1 MAAPY
6 GGAERVLFALA
17 AREREQRAVAHA
29 ALVLHPRSLPRIVEE
44 MGGGRAR
51 KKRSQQ
57 PAAAR
62 RRR

>member
-6 GGAERVLFALA
+6 GGAGRVLFALA
-17 AREREQRAVAHA
+17 ARIRGRRAAAHA
-29 ALVLHPRSLPRIVEE
+29 ACLLQARSLPRIVEE

-51 KKRSQQ
+51 KERSQH
-57 PAAAR
+57 PADAR